1 MNVVRGYARMSRVR
15 FATATAESE
24 VVSDEDLRVLAA
36 AKSPCITVAFAVPDP
51 LQTRTRLKNAVDSVE
66 KGLKDTGIGDASAAF
81 LTAPIRALAADI
93 EEREEWSKSIVIF
106 RSPDIF
112 RYFAM
117 RDLEHEFIT
126 VGERFQLRPLLGL
139 LSRHQQFYLLALSLK
154 HVRLFHCTHH
164 SGEELDWRGL
174 APQSLQVRMN
184 ARQPDHVLDNRAAG
198 GPSVGSMKGVVFGT
212 DTDRERQD
220 EYVMHFFNQVDKA
233 LEKILVDKSIPLIL
247 AGVELEIALYRRV
260 NTYPQLMDREIH
272 GSPDGLP
279 ARELRERAL
288 KTVKEVFSAPL
299 RKALDWFEQY
309 RGTSRVASKLD
320 EILKAASEGRVSD
333 LILREDAAYLGIWDA
348 CAQTILAPRD
358 HSGQEDLLNRAALET
373 VIRKGQAFA
382 VKASEMPNRMDAF
395 AVLRF

>member
-1 MNVVRGYARMSRVR
+1 
-15 FATATAESE
+15 
-24 VVSDEDLRVLAA
+24 
-36 AKSPCITVAFAVPDP
+36 
-51 LQTRTRLKNAVDSVE
+51 
-66 KGLKDTGIGDASAAF
+66 
-81 LTAPIRALAADI
+81 
-93 EEREEWSKSIVIF
+93 
-106 RSPDIF
+106 
-112 RYFAM
+112 
-117 RDLEHEFIT
+117 
-126 VGERFQLRPLLGL
+126 
-139 LSRHQQFYLLALSLK
+139 
-154 HVRLFHCTHH
+154 
-164 SGEELDWRGL
+164 
-174 APQSLQVRMN
+174 
-184 ARQPDHVLDNRAAG
+184 
-198 GPSVGSMKGVVFGT
+198 VFGT
-212 DTDRERQD
+212 NTDRERQG
-220 EYVMHFFNQVDKA
+220 EYVMHFFNEVDKA
-233 LEKILVDKSIPLIL
+233 LEKILVDKSILLIL
-247 AGVELEIALYRRV
+247 AGVESEVDLYRRV
-260 NTYPQLMDREIH
+260 NTYPRLMDREIH

-288 KTVKEVFSAPL
+288 KTVREVFSAPL

>member
-1 MNVVRGYARMSRVR
+1 MPRAEPMTRRE
-15 FATATAESE
+15 TAEPE
-24 VVSDEDLRVLAA
+24 VVSFEDLRVLAA
-36 AKSPCITVAFAVPDP
+36 AKSPCVTVAVRVPNP
-51 LQTRTRLKNAVDSVE
+51 VQIHTQLKNAVRGVE
-66 KGLKDTGIGDASAAF
+66 QGLKDRDIDDETAAD
-81 LTAPIRALAADI
+81 LAAPIHALAAHI
-93 EEREEWSKSIVIF
+93 EERKEWSKAIMLF

-117 RDLEHEFIT
+117 RDLEQEFVT
-126 VGERFQLRPLLGL
+126 VGDRFQIRPLLSL
-139 LSRHQQFYLLALSLK
+139 LSRHQEFYLLALSLK

-164 SGEELDWRGL
+164 SGEELEWRGL
-174 APQSLQVRMN
+174 APQSLHVWMN
-184 ARQPDHVLDNRAAG
+184 TRQPDHLLDNRAAG

-212 DTDRERQD
+212 NTDRERQD

-247 AGVELEIALYRRV
+247 AGVESEVALYRRV
-260 NTYPQLMDREIH
+260 NTYPQLMDRAIH
-272 GSPDGLP
+272 GSPDGSP

-288 KTVKEVFSAPL
+288 KTVREVFSAPL

-320 EILKAASEGRVSD
+320 EILKAASEGRISD

-382 VKASEMPNRMDAF
+382 VKTSEMPNRMDAF